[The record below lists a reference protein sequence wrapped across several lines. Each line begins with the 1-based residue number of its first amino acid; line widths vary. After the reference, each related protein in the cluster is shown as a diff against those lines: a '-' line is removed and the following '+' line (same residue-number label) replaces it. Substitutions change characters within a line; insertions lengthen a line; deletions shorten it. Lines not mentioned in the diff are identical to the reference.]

1 MKSSETILRHV
12 DNARVPFPA
21 WPRITVFA
29 IRREDVDF
37 KKHPMPKYPCT
48 GYFMHPAQP
57 FAWRNFDLSDPNVMS
72 QMMEW
77 ADGV

>member
-1 MKSSETILRHV
+1 
-12 DNARVPFPA
+12 
-21 WPRITVFA
+21 
-29 IRREDVDF
+29 
-37 KKHPMPKYPCT
+37 MPKYPCT

-57 FAWRNFDLSDPNVMS
+57 FAWRNFDLSDPSVMS